1 MKRQIGLIKFHI
13 IAGVVVKECTWP
25 ITKPPALLLSPV
37 CFRPLQNNKSH
48 KEKGSDAVD
57 KKETLIENGDTNKEF
72 DSSLKDGE
80 NIDWRQY

>member
-37 CFRPLQNNKSH
+37 CFRPFQNNKSH
-48 KEKGSDAVD
+48 KE
-57 KKETLIENGDTNKEF
+57 NGDTKKEF

-80 NIDWRQY
+80 NIDWTHWSQESRLNTK